1 MAALVCAQPLSS
13 MFQRTPSAKT
23 HRAPATRRNFA
34 ESEWAERKKA
44 NERERKIDF
53 LSGRRQEVEL
63 SSAAATAA
71 PGSLFGERRARQ
83 GLIRPP
89 DNASAALELSAAPI
103 CARASPLFI
112 HFIQNYITS
121 ARAARAAD
129 DAASCRRRSPVARP
143 PGSPMI
149 NASGQ
154 IIMYCQSLERR
165 PNRREL

>member
-34 ESEWAERKKA
+34 ESEWAKRKKA

-63 SSAAATAA
+63 SSAAVAATA
-71 PGSLFGERRARQ
+71 GSLFAERRARQ

-121 ARAARAAD
+121 ARAATD